1 MDFLNSLGDFADD
14 LRRNVFP
21 GSAFAQSFATQLED
35 NALID
40 WCWSFALHG
49 RQ

>member
-1 MDFLNSLGDFADD
+1 MDFLNSLGDLAHD

-21 GSAFAQSFATQLED
+21 GSALAQSFAAQLED
-35 NALID
+35 DALID
-40 WCWSFALHG
+40 WCGSFALHG